1 MRNSVRV
8 RFTEGVPLMRPLGT
22 SKSNPFGRAGW
33 ISQEDA
39 FPPVDVNVTG
49 GDI

>member
-8 RFTEGVPLMRPLGT
+8 RFTEGVPLMRPLGVEEQ
-22 SKSNPFGRAGW
+22 SIRESGVD
-33 ISQEDA
+33 IQEGA